1 MNTICLIY
9 TICIHLCHS
18 IHIDYTTVSSQTATP
33 NQSSRTAL
41 SSKPKMI
48 PQDTNSM
55 PKPVYSAPVEESVTS
70 KGDVG
75 NMHVGTFGDNVASVT
90 SKSELVLSKSSHTM
104 SSLALAS
111 STPYGSSSFQNETH
125 EIPEN
130 NNSQCVQ
137 ETETSLSYNE
147 SAHST
152 PNLFSMAFNENT
164 SQLQSEVSQ
173 TSLPEVPPLQDRN
186 SAASNEQPKK
196 AVPRELYNLDLLPA
210 MSMESAKELR
220 QKSPKFIEKGE
231 TIVNSSRSGSFSNK
245 TATPTPS
252 NEASVS
258 VLVSEI
264 PTGATATALTPDA
277 LTHQEEGLFFNVHEI
292 YSYVKKALKK
302 FVLCTKFIEKGHLY
316 K

>member
-1 MNTICLIY
+1 
-9 TICIHLCHS
+9 
-18 IHIDYTTVSSQTATP
+18 
-33 NQSSRTAL
+33 
-41 SSKPKMI
+41 MI

-90 SKSELVLSKSSHTM
+90 SRSELVLSKSSHAI
-104 SSLALAS
+104 SSLATAS
-111 STPYGSSSFQNETH
+111 STPYGSSSFRNETQ
-125 EIPEN
+125 EIPDN

-137 ETETSLSYNE
+137 ETETSLSYND
-147 SAHST
+147 STHSIPT
-152 PNLFSMAFNENT
+152 SFRMDFSENI
-164 SQLQSEVSQ
+164 SQLQSEVPQ
-173 TSLPEVPPLQDRN
+173 ASLPKVPPLQDRN
-186 SAASNEQPKK
+186 SDASNEQPKK

-210 MSMESAKELR
+210 MSMESAKEPE
-220 QKSPKFIEKGE
+220 QKSPTCSSSETS
-231 TIVNSSRSGSFSNK
+231 TIVNSSRSDSFSNK

-258 VLVSEI
+258 VLVSGI

-316 K
+316 KI